1 MAQTKTRSSTSSS
14 SQKSKAKGKSSKP
27 KPRSSKPKPRSRPKA
42 KSTSSTSS
50 GSNGSRAKSALE
62 TVEHTAKDAGG
73 AVGKAASKAKLPL
86 VAGGA
91 ALAGAVGGMA
101 VGAHQARRHKV
112 LAGAMAR
119 RPMVKVNSRDLAGAA
134 KQVGTFG
141 AQMGRLASELQQ
153 ARQEGRNNEHRSPL
167 EVVLEGLTARR
178 SRS

>member
-1 MAQTKTRSSTSSS
+1 MAQTKTRSSTRN

-27 KPRSSKPKPRSRPKA
+27 KPRSRPKA
-42 KSTSSTSS
+42 KSASKPPSS

-119 RPMVKVNSRDLAGAA
+119 RPMVKVSSRDLAGAA

-153 ARQEGRNNEHRSPL
+153 AREGGHSNQHRSPL

>member
-1 MAQTKTRSSTSSS
+1 MAQTKTRSSTRSSS
-14 SQKSKAKGKSSKP
+14 SQKSKANKAKGK
-27 KPRSSKPKPRSRPKA
+27 SSKPKPRSRPKA

-119 RPMVKVNSRDLAGAA
+119 RPMVKVDSHDLAGAA
-134 KQVGTFG
+134 KRVGTFG

-153 ARQEGRNNEHRSPL
+153 AREGGHNNEHRSPL

>member
-1 MAQTKTRSSTSSS
+1 MAQTKTKTRSSTRN
-14 SQKSKAKGKSSKP
+14 SQKSKAKAKP
-27 KPRSSKPKPRSRPKA
+27 SKPRSRSRPKA
-42 KSTSSTSS
+42 KSASKSSSS
-50 GSNGSRAKSALE
+50 GANGSRAKSALE
-62 TVEHTAKDAGG
+62 SVEHTAKDAGG

-153 ARQEGRNNEHRSPL
+153 AREGGHNNEHRSPL

>member
-1 MAQTKTRSSTSSS
+1 MAQTKTRSSTGG
-14 SQKSKAKGKSSKP
+14 SQKTKAKSKP
-27 KPRSSKPKPRSRPKA
+27 KSRSRPKA
-42 KSTSSTSS
+42 KSSSKNASS

-62 TVEHTAKDAGG
+62 SVEHTAKDAGNT
-73 AVGKAASKAKLPL
+73 VGKAASKAKLPL

-119 RPMVKVNSRDLAGAA
+119 RPMVKVSSRDLAGAA

-153 ARQEGRNNEHRSPL
+153 AREANGKQRSPV
-167 EVVLEGLTARR
+167 EVVLDGLTARR
-178 SRS
+178 AKS